1 MKKVIIAAL
10 FACFAA
16 VSLQAQNIKIVTVAM
31 DKVYDG
37 YYKAQE
43 GAKKIQSAFETAQLQ
58 SESFIEE
65 GRKLVEERNKAAE
78 DLQNPA
84 LSDQAKSDI
93 QVRIRSMEQNI
104 RQKEMEFQS
113 WQRDTAGQL
122 QQRQQA
128 FRNEMIEEIKKVVI
142 SVGKGLNATLV
153 FDTSDI
159 INSGVPPVL
168 YADASLDITDSVLK
182 ELNKDK
188 PNN

>member
-1 MKKVIIAAL
+1 MKKALIAAML
-10 FACFAA
+10 ACFAA
-16 VSLQAQNIKIVTVAM
+16 LTLQAQDIKIVTVAM

-43 GAKKIQSAFETAQLQ
+43 GAKKIQSAVETAQTQ
-58 SESFIEE
+58 SETFLEE
-65 GRKLVEERNKAAE
+65 GRKMVEERMKAVE
-78 DLQNPA
+78 DLENPA
-84 LSDQAKSDI
+84 LSDQAKADI
-93 QVRIRSMEQNI
+93 QTRIRAMEQSI
-104 RQKEMEFQS
+104 RQKENEYQS
-113 WQRDTAGQL
+113 WQRDTSGQL
-122 QQRQQA
+122 QQRQQS

-142 SVGKGLNATLV
+142 TVSKGMNATLV

-168 YADASLDITDSVLK
+168 YADGSLDITNAVLK